1 MHPLMS
7 SELRAYL
14 DESSAIRSA
23 DSQEYL
29 VCAAV
34 IPDHAAEELRE
45 QLLSL
50 RLRGQIKLHWTDES
64 ESRRRKIVA
73 AVSELTPMTAV
84 VTHISQRQNKTE
96 RFRRKCL
103 ETIYYEL
110 ASMGIQ
116 KVVCEARTSAQNQK
130 DVAHI
135 VALRGQKV
143 IDRDFTISHCRG
155 GDDPLLWIPDIF
167 LGAINAKHLGEDS
180 YYESLKE
187 LLILE
192 RKTPESD

>member
-1 MHPLMS
+1 MP

-34 IPDHAAEELRE
+34 VPDDSADELRE

-50 RLRGQIKLHWTDES
+50 RLKGQIKLHWTDES
-64 ESRRRKIVA
+64 ETRRKKIVA
-73 AVSELTPMTAV
+73 AVSELTPMSAV
-84 VTHISQRQNKTE
+84 VTHMSERKNKTE

-110 ASMGIQ
+110 AAMGIQ
-116 KVVCEARTSAQNQK
+116 EVVCEARTPAQNTK

-143 IDRDFTISHCRG
+143 VDRDFTISHCRG

-167 LGAINAKHLGEDS
+167 LGAINAKRLGEDS
-180 YYESLKE
+180 YYESLKDF
-187 LLILE
+187 LILE
-192 RKTPESD
+192 RKTPGSA

>member
-1 MHPLMS
+1 MP
-7 SELRAYL
+7 SELCAYL
-14 DESSAIRSA
+14 DESSVLRSA

-34 IPDHAAEELRE
+34 IPDDSAEELRG
-45 QLLSL
+45 QLQSL
-50 RLRGQIKLHWTDES
+50 RLKGQIKLHWTDES
-64 ESRRRKIVA
+64 EARRRKIVA
-73 AVSELTPMTAV
+73 VVSELTPMTAV

-103 ETIYYEL
+103 ETLYYEL
-110 ASMGIQ
+110 ASMGVRN
-116 KVVCEARTSAQNQK
+116 VVCEARTSAQNQK
-130 DVAHI
+130 DIAHI

-143 IDRDFTISHCRG
+143 VDRDFTISHCRG

-167 LGAINAKHLGEDS
+167 LGAINAKHQGEDS
-180 YYESLKE
+180 YYETLRE

-192 RKTPESD
+192 RRTPESD

>member
-1 MHPLMS
+1 MP

-14 DESSAIRSA
+14 DESSANRSE

-34 IPDHAAEELRE
+34 VPDDSAEELRE
-45 QLLSL
+45 QWLAL
-50 RLRGQIKLHWTDES
+50 RLKGQIKLHWTDES
-64 ESRRRKIVA
+64 EARRKKIVA
-73 AVSELTPMTAV
+73 AVSELTPMSAV
-84 VTHISQRQNKTE
+84 VTHVSQRQNKTE

-110 ASMGIQ
+110 ASMGVREVI
-116 KVVCEARTSAQNQK
+116 CEARMPAQNQK

-143 IDRDFTISHCRG
+143 VDRDFSISHCRG

-167 LGAINAKHLGEDS
+167 LGAINAKHLGQDT
-180 YYESLKE
+180 YYEALKD

-192 RKTPESD
+192 RKTPESA